1 MKGKSRCVVCDATVG
16 PDIIVCPSC
25 GKDLG
30 EPKRARTED
39 AILSFK
45 VERRRRS

>member
-1 MKGKSRCVVCDATVG
+1 MKEERSCLACGRGVPQG
-16 PDIIVCPSC
+16 LIVCPSC
-25 GKDLG
+25 AKGLG

>member
-1 MKGKSRCVVCDATVG
+1 MNDKCCVVCGRPTSDGIV
-16 PDIIVCPSC
+16 VCPSC
-25 GKDLG
+25 GKGLG